1 MKSLRWVP
9 ILSILGLAFA
19 LAGCAETMQT
29 AAPGA
34 GKTVLRIASPFK
46 AGHILVD
53 AAQKFKE
60 LVGQGSGGRLDVQID
75 AGTKS
80 EEVINKANRTG
91 EIEMQSNG
99 TMFLQDYAPPYY
111 FFTGPYVMKD
121 FEHYMRAWNG
131 KLGQAARAQL
141 EKNDLKYL
149 ATIYRGLRQMTTKKP
164 VYTPADVYGLKL
176 RLPNVPTWLT
186 VWKAM
191 DASPIAVPL
200 PELYN
205 SLKTGRAES
214 SEGDLPQIS
223 SFKLDE
229 VQTHLIITNH
239 LVQTGGILIHKP
251 FFDRLSKADQDLI
264 VKAAKETE
272 EWANNKIK
280 TGEAGI
286 LVDLQRK
293 GMQVVIPD
301 AESFRVKAKAAV
313 VDVDDGHGFVQSGI
327 WGDHWVVGRDVPMGE
342 DFVVIHGDAEKL
354 TQVLLNLV
362 RNAIEAARESSQ
374 PEVVF
379 ETAVAPL
386 RVRAASGRTRPLARL
401 SVLDNGPGIPE
412 SMLPRLFTPFATSK
426 AHGTGLGLAISRR
439 IVEAHGGRIEVRNR
453 AGGGAEAAV
462 YLPLADS

>member
-1 MKSLRWVP
+1 MRSLRWVP
-9 ILSILGLAFA
+9 ILSMLVLALA

-29 AAPGA
+29 AAPGG
-34 GKTVLRIASPFK
+34 GKTVIRIGSPFK
-46 AGHILVD
+46 PGHILVD
-53 AAQKFKE
+53 AAAKFKE
-60 LVGQGSGGRLDVQID
+60 LAEQRSGGRFAVQID

-121 FEHYMRAWNG
+121 FEHYTRAWNG

-200 PELYN
+200 PDLYE
-205 SLKTGRAES
+205 SLKTGKAES

-223 SFKLDE
+223 SFKLNE
-229 VQTHLIITNH
+229 VQTHLVITNH

-251 FFDRLSKADQDLI
+251 FFDKLSKADQDLI
-264 VKAAKETE
+264 VKAAKEAE
-272 EWANNKIK
+272 DWANNKIK
-280 TGEAGI
+280 TGEAAI

-293 GMQVVIPD
+293 GMQVIIPD

-313 VDVDDGHGFVQSGI
+313 EALFQKEWNVTTWQ
-327 WGDHWVVGRDVPMGE
+327 E
-342 DFVVIHGDAEKL
+342 
-354 TQVLLNLV
+354 VL
-362 RNAIEAARESSQ
+362 A
-374 PEVVF
+374 F
-379 ETAVAPL
+379 
-386 RVRAASGRTRPLARL
+386 
-401 SVLDNGPGIPE
+401 
-412 SMLPRLFTPFATSK
+412 
-426 AHGTGLGLAISRR
+426 
-439 IVEAHGGRIEVRNR
+439 
-453 AGGGAEAAV
+453 
-462 YLPLADS
+462 